1 MALSRGVVVL
11 FFFKLLACFLCL
23 FLEQSQAAKKPF
35 TLKNLPALQ
44 KASSYPTGCPSTY
57 DYIIV
62 GGGTAGCPLA
72 ATLSLKYKVLLLER
86 GGSPYGNRNVS
97 YMENFHIGLMNMAP
111 DSPAQA
117 FISTDGVINA
127 RARVLGGGTCINAGF
142 YSRASSSQAI
152 ANMHLHQY
160 HQLNHRKE
168 TISFIQ
174 EVGWDEDLVNKSFP
188 WVEEKIVQ
196 WPKIAPWQAALRD
209 GLLQA
214 GVAPFNGYTYDHV
227 SGTKVG
233 GTIFDET
240 GYRHT
245 AADLLAAGDPNN
257 LRVLLHASAH
267 KIVFDS
273 RQGRMKPRA
282 TGVQFTDENGR
293 HHQAFLNN
301 RKDSE
306 IIVSAGAIGT
316 PQLLLLSGIG
326 PKNDLKN
333 HNIPVVL
340 HNKYVG
346 KGMADNPM
354 NSIFIP
360 TRSPP
365 RQSLIE
371 TVGITEEGVFIEASS
386 GFGQSSESVHCHH
399 GIMSA
404 EIGQLSTIPPKKR
417 TLEAAQKYA
426 HNKLNL
432 PKEVFHGG
440 FILEKIDGPLSTGH
454 LVLTDTDV
462 RNNPAVTFN
471 YFSHPQDLNRCVYG
485 IKTIEKILKTNR
497 FSELSANGA
506 GFSMER
512 VLNMSVQANVNLIPK
527 HTNDTES
534 LEQFCKDTVITIW
547 HYHGGCHVGKVVDQH
562 YRVLGVSGLRVVDGS
577 IFSRSPGTNP
587 QATVMMMGRYMGVKI
602 LRERLGRAAGV

>member
-1 MALSRGVVVL
+1 MALSKRML
-11 FFFKLLACFLCL
+11 FIFQAMVCLCFFSL
-23 FLEQSQAAKKPF
+23 SQGNQQF
-35 TLKNLPALQ
+35 SLRNLPTLQ
-44 KASSYPTGCPSTY
+44 KASSFLAMRHETY
-57 DYIIV
+57 DYIVV

-97 YMENFHIGLMNMAP
+97 YLENFHIGLSNMAP
-111 DSPAQA
+111 DSASQA

-142 YSRASSSQAI
+142 YSRASS
-152 ANMHLHQY
+152 N
-160 HQLNHRKE
+160 
-168 TISFIQ
+168 FIQ
-174 EVGWDEDLVNKSFP
+174 EVGWDEDLVNESFP
-188 WVEEKIVQ
+188 WVEDKIVQ

-214 GVAPFNGYTYDHV
+214 GVSPFNGYTYDHV

-257 LRVLLHASAH
+257 LRVLLHASVNR
-267 KIVFDS
+267 IVFNS
-273 RQGRMKPRA
+273 QRGQLKPRA
-282 TGVQFTDENGR
+282 TGVQFTDENGGL
-293 HHQAFLNN
+293 HQAFLNSN
-301 RKDSE
+301 CDSE
-306 IIVSAGAIGT
+306 IIVSAGAIGS

-326 PKNDLKN
+326 PKNDLKS
-333 HNIPVVL
+333 HKIPVVL

-360 TRSPP
+360 TKSPP

-371 TVGITEEGVFIEASS
+371 TVGITEAGVFIEASS
-386 GFGQSSESVHCHH
+386 GFGQSPESIHCHH

-404 EIGQLSTIPPKKR
+404 EIGQLSTIPPKQR
-417 TLEAAQKYA
+417 SLEKAQKYA
-426 HNKLNL
+426 NTKLNL
-432 PKEVFHGG
+432 PKEIFHGG

-454 LVLTDTDV
+454 LALIDTDV

-471 YFSHPQDLNRCVYG
+471 YFSHPQDLTRCVYG
-485 IKTIEKILKTNR
+485 IKTIERILKTNR
-497 FSELSANGA
+497 FSELSANTDGH
-506 GFSMER
+506 SMER

-534 LEQFCKDTVITIW
+534 LEQFCRDTVITIW
-547 HYHGGCHVGKVVDQH
+547 HYHGGCHVGKVVDQQH
-562 YRVLGVSGLRVVDGS
+562 RVLGVSGVRVVDGS
-577 IFSRSPGTNP
+577 TFSRSPGTNP
-587 QATVMMMGRYMGVKI
+587 QATVMMMGRYFGVMI
-602 LRERLGRAAGV
+602 LRGRLGQAAGV